1 MTLKPRS
8 TICTSV
14 GEKTTDACIT
24 ALKGQEFAEVRID
37 MLEKAGEADAKRI
50 FASHPKLIATC
61 RPGRITDD
69 ERKGL
74 LLAAIAAGAG
84 FVDVEVDASD
94 GWKAEIV
101 ATARAKKCQV
111 IVSFHDYKKTP
122 TRGELKQIVDWC
134 FESGADIAKIAC
146 QVNSDG
152 ENARLLG
159 LLDDK
164 RKIIVIGMGA
174 KGRITRIV
182 APILGSPFTFASAGV
197 GKETAGGQIAKNAML
212 KIWEG
217 MGTDD

>member
-8 TICTSV
+8 AICISI
-14 GEKTTDACIT
+14 GERTADACIN

-37 MLEKAGEADAKRI
+37 MLENADEEGVKRI
-50 FASHPKLIATC
+50 FSGHPRLIATC
-61 RPGRITDD
+61 RPGKMKDD
-69 ERKGL
+69 ERKRM
-74 LLAAIAAGAG
+74 LLAAIGAGAA
-84 FVDVEVDASD
+84 FVDVEVDAAD
-94 GWKAEIV
+94 GWKADVV
-101 ATARAKKCQV
+101 AAARARGCRV

-146 QVNSDG
+146 TVNSDG

-164 RKIIVIGMGA
+164 RVIIVVGMGA
-174 KGRITRIV
+174 KGRVTRIA
-182 APILGSPFTFASAGV
+182 APLLGSPFTFACAGV
-197 GKETAGGQIAKNAML
+197 GKETAEGQIAKDELL

-217 MGTDD
+217 LGTND